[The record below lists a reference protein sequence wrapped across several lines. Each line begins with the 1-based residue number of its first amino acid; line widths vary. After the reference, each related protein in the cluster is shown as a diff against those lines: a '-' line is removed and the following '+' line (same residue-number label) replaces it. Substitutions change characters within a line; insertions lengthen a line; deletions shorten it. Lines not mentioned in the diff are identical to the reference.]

1 MSIYIA
7 STNVIY
13 TDQDFP
19 DILEKNKFWRDR
31 ESNGLIVKSL
41 EDLTSELKLDFISE
55 FEPNVYMFDDE
66 IIDISKH
73 KSITRINDL
82 HNYYKDKLPS
92 DIKKPSYL
100 DGLLYL
106 KWLINKTKGLNT

>member
-31 ESNGLIVKSL
+31 ESNGLIIKSL

-55 FEPNVYMFDDE
+55 FKPNVYMFDDE
-66 IIDISKH
+66 IIDVSKH
-73 KSITRINDL
+73 KSITRINNL
-82 HNYYKDKLPS
+82 HNHYKDKLPL

-106 KWLINKTKGLNT
+106 KWLINKTKGMNT

>member
-19 DILEKNKFWRDR
+19 DTLEKNKFWRDR
-31 ESNGLIVKSL
+31 ESNGLIIKSL
-41 EDLTSELKLDFISE
+41 EDFISE
-55 FEPNVYMFDDE
+55 FKPNVYMFDDE
-66 IIDISKH
+66 IIDVSKH

-106 KWLINKTKGLNT
+106 KWLINKTKGLNQ